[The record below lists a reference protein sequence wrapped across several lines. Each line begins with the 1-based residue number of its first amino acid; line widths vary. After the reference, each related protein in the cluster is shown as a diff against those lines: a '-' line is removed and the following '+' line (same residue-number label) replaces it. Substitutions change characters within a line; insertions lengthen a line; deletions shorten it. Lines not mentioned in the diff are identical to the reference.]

1 MRRRLLDP
9 TKWIHTRSAGSALAA
24 LSSAG
29 CHHGGPA
36 PNGDTIEG
44 ATHSPLKWSPP
55 LSDSP
60 LLDAMRRAVS
70 ADPRDVELRL
80 HLSGLLIQSATP
92 TSISEAIGH
101 LATVLQLA
109 PTDTRAREMMAD
121 ALAGPP
127 AASGSSSDPVDPDP
141 TADAEPV
148 SAARTQESAHT
159 EFNWA
164 HAEDQLSDVIGPMF
178 DGTKFEGPKFDG
190 MKLDGTRFDGT
201 KFDRT
206 SLTGPPDQPGRIRS
220 DGTDTGALGSEV
232 ERPTITLADV
242 GGLQQVKERLNAS
255 FLAPLRNPELRRLYG
270 KSLRGGMLLYGPP
283 GCGKT
288 FLAKAIAGEMGASFL
303 TAGLSE
309 IVEMWIGQSERN
321 LHALFQQARRA
332 APCVLFLDEIDA
344 LGAKR
349 SLNRGSAMRNVVNQL
364 LAEMDGVTSQNE
376 GVYILAATNQPWDI
390 DPALRRPGRL
400 DRTLLVLPPDGPARE
415 AIFRYHLSSKPIE
428 GINLAS
434 LAADTEGLSGADIAY
449 LCELASEI
457 AIMDSIR
464 SGAARMIR
472 MADLQAARTQ
482 VKPSTLAWL
491 ETARSVV
498 AYGEDDGTFADLK
511 AYLKQAKR
519 W

>member
-1 MRRRLLDP
+1 
-9 TKWIHTRSAGSALAA
+9 
-24 LSSAG
+24 
-29 CHHGGPA
+29 
-36 PNGDTIEG
+36 
-44 ATHSPLKWSPP
+44 
-55 LSDSP
+55 
-60 LLDAMRRAVS
+60 MRRAVS

-92 TSISEAIGH
+92 TAISEAIGH

-109 PTDTRAREMMAD
+109 PTDTRARTMMSE
-121 ALAGPP
+121 ALAGPT
-127 AASGSSSDPVDPDP
+127 AASGSPSHPADPDP
-141 TADAEPV
+141 APGTEPV
-148 SAARTQESAHT
+148 STGRDRESAHT

-178 DGTKFEGPKFDG
+178 DGTKFESSKFDG

-201 KFDRT
+201 NAQG
-206 SLTGPPDQPGRIRS
+206 SSDQAGRIRA
-220 DGTDTGALGSEV
+220 DGTDNAALGSEV

-242 GGLQQVKERLNAS
+242 GGLEQVKERLNAS

-321 LHALFQQARRA
+321 LHSLFQQARRA

-364 LAEMDGVTSQNE
+364 LAEMDGVNSQNE

-449 LCELASEI
+449 LCELASEV

-472 MADLQAARTQ
+472 MADLQTARTQ